1 MISAYQQRLYAEVW
15 RHIHTRRAGRG
26 GRVYIADMKLL
37 SPGLRSPRPP
47 NLHTITLVSWLFARH
62 GRSEQWQNILM

>member
-47 NLHTITLVSWLFARH
+47 NLHTITLVS
-62 GRSEQWQNILM
+62 